1 MADVN
6 FQYGIFRFESDA
18 EREFNELRTIKTE
31 DGEILFCATDAAK
44 MIGYANTRDA
54 INRHCKHVVKHD
66 IPCKSGSYTDNEGN
80 IIDIIKVTSLSFI
93 PESDLYRL
101 TFKSQLP
108 KAEDFIDWIAEDVL
122 PSIRKKG
129 YYGEIDRKSPSN
141 FILRYDLNFE
151 RLDTGYFSV
160 ISELYTRL
168 FVKFHVLGYDIP
180 DKTFDNTEIRPDTSI
195 GRRFPAYLHLHHP
208 ELENEYKMY
217 KHTFPNYNNKTVD
230 ARQYKNCVLPAFIE
244 YLDNEWIPK
253 VAYDYFNKRDKKALE
268 YLPKLIASSKP
279 KEEPPND
286 DFDKG
291 IDKILGF
298 EIGED

>member
-1 MADVN
+1 MVDVN
-6 FQYGIFRFESDA
+6 FQYGIFKFESDA

-31 DGEILFCATDAAK
+31 DGEVLFCGIDVAR
-44 MIGYANTRDA
+44 MLGYTNPSKA
-54 INRHCKHVVKHD
+54 ISDHCKHITKREV
-66 IPCKSGSYTDNEGN
+66 PCKSGSYTDKKGNEVE
-80 IIDIIKVTSLSFI
+80 IIKVMPLSFI
-93 PESDLYRL
+93 TEGDLYRL
-101 TFKSQLP
+101 TARSKL
-108 KAEDFIDWIAEDVL
+108 KDAETFADWIFDEVI

-129 YYGEIDRKSPSN
+129 YYGEIDRASPSN
-141 FILRYDLNFE
+141 FILRYDLNFG
-151 RLDTGYFSV
+151 RIDAGYFSV

-195 GRRFPAYLHLHHP
+195 GKRFPAYLHLHYP
-208 ELENEYKMY
+208 ELENKYKTY

-230 ARQYKNCVLPAFIE
+230 ARQYKNCVLPAFLE

-253 VAYDYFNKRDKKALE
+253 VAYDYFKKRDKKALE